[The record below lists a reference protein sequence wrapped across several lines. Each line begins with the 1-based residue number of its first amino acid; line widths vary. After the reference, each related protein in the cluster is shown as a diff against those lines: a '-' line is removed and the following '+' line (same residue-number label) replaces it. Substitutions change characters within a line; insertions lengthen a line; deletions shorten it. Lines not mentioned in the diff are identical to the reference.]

1 MSITTTAE
9 LQAFMGLGAVPT
21 GAQSALDV
29 CELAVAAHLGMD
41 TLAVSPRTE
50 SITPVRDRPT
60 LEASFGPITTLT
72 SITYNDALQTVPAG
86 ELTVEK
92 WLIVRTQDFS
102 HGRKYALTYSTGW
115 TDATLDAQIKQAILA
130 TASHHLNGG
139 GAGVSSQSVGDFS
152 SSVEA
157 GEGAQIIP
165 PIARTLL
172 QPWRRAQV

>member
-9 LQAFMGLGAVPT
+9 LQTFMGLGAVPT
-21 GAQSALDV
+21 GAQAALDV
-29 CELAVAAHLGMD
+29 CELAVAAYLGMD
-41 TLAVSPRTE
+41 TLAVSARTE
-50 SITPVRDRPT
+50 SITPVRDRPA
-60 LEASFGPITTLT
+60 LEVSFGPITTLT

-115 TDATLDAQIKQAILA
+115 TDATIDAQIKQAILA

-139 GAGVSSQSVGDFS
+139 GTGVSSQSVGDFS

-172 QPWRRAQV
+172 RPWRRAQV